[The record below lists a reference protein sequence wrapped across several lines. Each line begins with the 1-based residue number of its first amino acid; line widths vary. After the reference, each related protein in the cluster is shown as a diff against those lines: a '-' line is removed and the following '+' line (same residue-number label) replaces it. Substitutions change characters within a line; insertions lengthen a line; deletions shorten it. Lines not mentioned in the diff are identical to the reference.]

1 MPIAF
6 RLEVKSDL
14 FKSQLS
20 LNPKPKP
27 IQKRTKAEKRFVK
40 AIVFLFFF
48 FFFFLMKV
56 FH

>member
-40 AIVFLFFF
+40 AIVFIFFF